1 VPFSARMT
9 RAQTKVALGCLFI
22 PVGMI
27 AAIIGMGTDAP
38 HNNLLFAAGLILVA
52 AGLMEI
58 EIAAIWS
65 HLGE

>member
-1 VPFSARMT
+1 MSRS
-9 RAQTKVALGCLFI
+9 QTKFALGCLFI

-58 EIAAIWS
+58 EIAAIWAK
-65 HLGE
+65 LEPTEE